1 MIAPGTAPGPAPALP
16 IGAVPLAAV
25 PIAAVDALA
34 ANGSIVHLRSM
45 TTADTEAVRELHTS
59 VSTRNR
65 YLRFFTENPE
75 SAASYADRLAC
86 RDPDRGQVVLLAEQG
101 DRLAGVGCYEPGD
114 PGEAEVAFL
123 IDDLHHGLG
132 MGTLLLEHL
141 AAAARER
148 GVDRFLAEV
157 LAENHGMLRVFA
169 DSGFARQSTM
179 SGPVTDLVIDTA
191 LNDVTLSQIASRE
204 RRGEEFS
211 LTALLSPQSVA
222 VVGPDDDG
230 PTDEVMRNLLAAGF
244 TGQIFLVH
252 PGGAPAHGLL
262 PYRRIAD
269 VPGPVDLAVVT
280 VGPAEAASVA
290 AECCRAGVR
299 TVAITTSRG
308 SVELLG
314 PEARRELVTLA
325 RRYGTRIVGP
335 GCLGV
340 VNTAPETSLHAA
352 TVGRAPRI
360 GGLAVASQSGALG
373 VAILDQA
380 DRTGVGIS
388 EFVSLGDKSDVSGND
403 LLLHWWQQ
411 PRTRVIGLYLESFG
425 NPRKFARLTRSISR
439 DKPILVVKSGSPDE
453 IQSAVLAQSGVLRL
467 DTLPELIDVARVLAD
482 QPLPR
487 GPRLAI
493 VTNAHGVGAIAAD
506 AAGTAGLVLPP
517 LSARTQDALRAI
529 VPTAGRANPLDLS
542 SSLKPDS
549 RSDENPTPLGAVV
562 TLLLASGEVD
572 AVVVA
577 LAIHRAPEAT
587 ATLAR
592 VCEAAASNPTVPV
605 LATCVS
611 AAAVPGLVAEHG
623 IRLPVFDFPELAIR
637 ALGHAL
643 TYGDWLRREPGTVP
657 ILTGTDVPGARKRIR
672 ALVPQSAGAAVP
684 AAAAA
689 EVVRALGIAVLGP
702 DATHIR
708 ARGTME
714 LAIRMRMDPQFG
726 AVLMLSPG
734 GGWRGLPLTDVDA
747 AEMVAAL
754 PQTPRGV
761 TALLDVLHRV
771 ALLAEHAPEIA
782 ELDLAPVVVG
792 TLGAAVGAVRMH
804 LADAAPAA
812 DPFLRRLS

>member
-1 MIAPGTAPGPAPALP
+1 VI
-16 IGAVPLAAV
+16 AAV
-25 PIAAVDALA
+25 PIRPVDALA
-34 ANGSIVHLRSM
+34 ANGSIVHLRPM
-45 TTADTEAVRELHTS
+45 TAADTEAVRDLHTS
-59 VSTRNR
+59 VSARNR

-75 SAASYADRLAC
+75 SATSYADRLAC
-86 RDPDRGQVVLLAEQG
+86 RDPDRGQVVLLAEQN
-101 DRLAGVGCYEPGD
+101 DQLAGVGCYEPGG

-141 AAAARER
+141 AAVARER

-169 DSGFARQSTM
+169 DSGFARRSTM
-179 SGPVTDLVIDTA
+179 SGPITDLVIDTA
-191 LNDVTLSQIASRE
+191 LTDMTLSQIAGRE

-211 LTALLSPQSVA
+211 LAALLSPKSVA
-222 VVGPDDDG
+222 VVGPDGDAATDD
-230 PTDEVMRNLLAAGF
+230 VVRNLLAAGF
-244 TGQIFLVH
+244 TGQVFLVH
-252 PGGAPAHGLL
+252 PDGGPAHGLL
-262 PYRRIAD
+262 PYRRIED

-299 TVAITTSRG
+299 TLAITTSRG
-308 SVELLG
+308 GVDPLG
-314 PEARRELVTLA
+314 PVARGELVALA

-352 TVGRAPRI
+352 TVGRAPQR
-360 GGLAVASQSGALG
+360 GGFSVASQSGALG

-388 EFVSLGDKSDVSGND
+388 EFVSLGDKADVSGND

-467 DTLPELIDVARVLAD
+467 DTLRELIDVARVLSD

-506 AAGTAGLVLPP
+506 AAGTTGLVLPP
-517 LSARTQDALRAI
+517 LSAHTQDALRAI
-529 VPTAGRANPLDLS
+529 VPMAGRANPLDLG
-542 SSLKPDS
+542 PD
-549 RSDENPTPLGAVV
+549 DNPAALGSAVA
-562 TLLLASGEVD
+562 LLLASGEVD

-577 LAIHRAPEAT
+577 LAIHRAAEAT

-592 VCEAAASNPTVPV
+592 VCEATASNLTVPV

-611 AAAVPGLVAEHG
+611 AGAVPGLVAEHG

-657 ILTGTDVPGARKRIR
+657 ILTDADLPAARTRVR
-672 ALVPQSAGAAVP
+672 ALVRQWAGAVVP

-689 EVVRALGIAVLGP
+689 EVVRMVGIAVLGP
-702 DATHIR
+702 DATHTR
-708 ARGTME
+708 SRGTVEMV
-714 LAIRMRMDPQFG
+714 IRMRTDPQFG
-726 AVLMLSPG
+726 PVVMLAPG
-734 GGWRGLPLTDVDA
+734 GAAAPSADGGWRGLPLTDVDA

-754 PQTPRGV
+754 PGPPPADGAGAPPV
-761 TALLDVLHRV
+761 DLSALLDVLHRV
-771 ALLAEHAPEIA
+771 ALLAEHVPEIA
-782 ELDLAPVVVG
+782 ELDLVPVVVG
-792 TLGAAVGAVRMH
+792 TLGAAVGAVRMRF
-804 LADAAPAA
+804 ADAAPAA
-812 DPFLRRLS
+812 DPFLRRLSS